1 MMMIWKLEMMAME
14 RDFLDGYYTLCV
26 CTKNRE
32 GKGDII
38 LAEKHRHLC
47 PEYALMVI

>member
-1 MMMIWKLEMMAME
+1 MIWKIEMMAME

-26 CTKNRE
+26 CTENRE

-38 LAEKHRHLC
+38 LVEKHRHLC